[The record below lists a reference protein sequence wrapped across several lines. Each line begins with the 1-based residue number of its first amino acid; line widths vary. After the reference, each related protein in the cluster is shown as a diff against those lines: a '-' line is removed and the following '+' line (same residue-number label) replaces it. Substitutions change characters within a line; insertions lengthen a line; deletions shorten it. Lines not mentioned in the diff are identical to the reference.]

1 MGFFSNNNLL
11 TSIVLI
17 AISSFL
23 THIFDKWRLKD
34 ERINEFKKYTG
45 KEIAESLQVMND
57 LAVQTSSME
66 KYDIEGSLKRGE
78 LIKKDEP
85 AWYPTVMESRDEFF
99 AFLEKINNCRRVH
112 EKNLSNSVSVGLK

>member
-11 TSIVLI
+11 TSIALI

-45 KEIAESLQVMND
+45 KEIV
-57 LAVQTSSME
+57 
-66 KYDIEGSLKRGE
+66 
-78 LIKKDEP
+78 
-85 AWYPTVMESRDEFF
+85 
-99 AFLEKINNCRRVH
+99 
-112 EKNLSNSVSVGLK
+112 